1 MKLKAL
7 FLICTFTLIGY
18 GCKDVIADS
27 STKDVATEKVTTR
40 ASLGERT
47 FVFPPIQ
54 WESFDTHE
62 QKLAACQIPDSLLN
76 KISTTE
82 LVQICMEYPLL
93 FDAFAFDTPLKGLK
107 VVASRFNG
115 FQELM
120 KRKDNC
126 LRIFNYLMDKDIRSI
141 DFTGL
146 SLEEEGRIV
155 LNHMLCEYLLSFD
168 DILTNATNEIKNE
181 ITRYAYNVM
190 ENKENRKQHF
200 ALGDLSSTTYLCVK
214 ALNGNPVQTRTAH
227 SEPDDFLDTGMFQDR
242 EQYQEMKRYCQTLV
256 QY

>member
-1 MKLKAL
+1 
-7 FLICTFTLIGY
+7 
-18 GCKDVIADS
+18 
-27 STKDVATEKVTTR
+27 
-40 ASLGERT
+40 
-47 FVFPPIQ
+47 
-54 WESFDTHE
+54 
-62 QKLAACQIPDSLLN
+62 
-76 KISTTE
+76 
-82 LVQICMEYPLL
+82 
-93 FDAFAFDTPLKGLK
+93 PLKGLK

-181 ITRYAYNVM
+181 IAQYAYNVM
-190 ENKENRKQHF
+190 ENKENRKLHF

-227 SEPDDFLDTGMFQDR
+227 SESDDFLDTGMFQDR